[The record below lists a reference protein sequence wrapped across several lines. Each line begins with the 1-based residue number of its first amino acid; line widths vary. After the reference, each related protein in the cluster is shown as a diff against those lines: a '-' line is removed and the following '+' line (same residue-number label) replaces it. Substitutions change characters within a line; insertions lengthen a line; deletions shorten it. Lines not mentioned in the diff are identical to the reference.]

1 MLPNDERDI
10 KKKTQVFTYF
20 RKACVFLCTFLKCVI
35 DKEITYKGMGYK
47 VISVTNAVSTGLFI
61 GGTINV

>member
-1 MLPNDERDI
+1 MTEM
-10 KKKTQVFTYF
+10 TVMTVF
-20 RKACVFLCTFLKCVI
+20 
-35 DKEITYKGMGYK
+35 KGMGYK